1 MPKLPTKTFSSHP
14 GALVE
19 QPDLALIQTNSYEW
33 FRKEGLKEL
42 FKEISPITDYSD
54 KQLELHF
61 TDYYFGDPKYTEEEA
76 RFKGM
81 TYEAPLRAKVRLIQK
96 DTKKKKEQEVYLG
109 DFPVMTSRGDICN
122 KRH

>member
-1 MPKLPTKTFSSHP
+1 MPKLPTKTFSSHS

-19 QPDLALIQTNSYEW
+19 QPDLALIQTESYEW

-54 KQLELHF
+54 KHLELHF
-61 TDYYFGDPKYTEEEA
+61 VDYYFDEPKYTEEEA

-81 TYEAPLRAKVRLIQK
+81 TYEAPLRAKA
-96 DTKKKKEQEVYLG
+96 
-109 DFPVMTSRGDICN
+109 
-122 KRH
+122 